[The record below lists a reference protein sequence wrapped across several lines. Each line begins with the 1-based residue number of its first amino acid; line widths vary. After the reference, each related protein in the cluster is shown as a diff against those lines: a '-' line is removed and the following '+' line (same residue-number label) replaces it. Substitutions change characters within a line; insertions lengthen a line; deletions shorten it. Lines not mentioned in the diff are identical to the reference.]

1 MNIVDVC
8 SLSLL
13 VEGLADDLEE
23 VTEVLV
29 DFKGHAIGV
38 ALKRLVVERLDLG
51 DRCASL
57 DVVLKSRVHSRDG
70 DAGLGSDDLEL
81 VDDGIADADRNG
93 RLGEGGSDG
102 LGSGLDGDRAV
113 ARSGVGRRLVL
124 GACGDRLA
132 VDGCGEIAGGRA
144 GVEHIDEIVACRG
157 RNLRVELED
166 RRRAAAVLGERS
178 HEVNLVTCD
187 CGLGIGGYAAK
198 CFVRRPAE
206 RIPLAVLD
214 WCAVGVGIVL
224 CRKSDQRVASI
235 SERAN
240 SKSRRA
246 GKYKVFQCFHNAHLP
261 FSVFTLIF
269 YHQHSEDV
277 NSTWQ
282 KR

>member
-38 ALKRLVVERLDLG
+38 ALNRLVVERLDLG
-51 DRCASL
+51 DCCASL
-57 DVVLKSRVHSRDG
+57 DVILKRRVHSGDG

-81 VDDGIADADRNG
+81 VDDGIAGAGRNG
-93 RLGEGGSDG
+93 SLGEGGSDG

-124 GACGDRLA
+124 RTGSDRLA
-132 VDGCGEIAGGRA
+132 IDGCGEIAIGRA
-144 GVEHIDEIVACRG
+144 GVEHIDEVVACRG
-157 RNLRVELED
+157 RDLRVELED

-178 HEVNLVTCD
+178 HEVNLVPCYG
-187 CGLGIGGYAAK
+187 GLGIGGYAAK
-198 CFVRRPAE
+198 CLVRRPAE

-214 WCAVGVGIVL
+214 W
-224 CRKSDQRVASI
+224 
-235 SERAN
+235 
-240 SKSRRA
+240 
-246 GKYKVFQCFHNAHLP
+246 
-261 FSVFTLIF
+261 
-269 YHQHSEDV
+269 
-277 NSTWQ
+277 
-282 KR
+282 